1 MLAEA
6 TLSSRIVGISDQ
18 RSQNLR
24 IPGDKECAL
33 TYRTRPVA
41 DQLEYGLASISPIP
55 RFRSRAA
62 VGVCQHIG
70 TGSGVDDEQLKL
82 VERFRDAGYTTT
94 DRHMPPNDN

>member
-18 RSQNLR
+18 RWQNLR

-41 DQLEYGLASISPIP
+41 DQLGYGLGVNLDDSTISDLGQRLEFVNIL
-55 RFRSRAA
+55 
-62 VGVCQHIG
+62 
-70 TGSGVDDEQLKL
+70 EQAL
-82 VERFRDAGYTTT
+82 VSTTI
-94 DRHMPPNDN
+94 N

>member
-33 TYRTRPVA
+33 TCRTRPVA
-41 DQLEYGLASISPIP
+41 DQLGYGLGVNLDDSTISDLGQRLESVNILEQVLAS
-55 RFRSRAA
+55 
-62 VGVCQHIG
+62 
-70 TGSGVDDEQLKL
+70 
-82 VERFRDAGYTTT
+82 TTI
-94 DRHMPPNDN
+94 N

>member
-41 DQLEYGLASISPIP
+41 DQLGYGLGVNLDDSTISVP
-55 RFRSRAA
+55 
-62 VGVCQHIG
+62 
-70 TGSGVDDEQLKL
+70 GSGWSLSTYWNRLWRRRRSIEV
-82 VERFRDAGYTTT
+82 G
-94 DRHMPPNDN
+94 